1 MRQVTVDEANVVSML
16 EWLYG
21 TQDTDGIIHKI
32 IRHELDAEDWKRI
45 IHAFNMDME
54 IEAAREEGRKQGR
67 TARPGAIHRNL
78 AEKAPTDLGG
88 GGNGGGEEKVED
100 PTLQRY
106 KDMKRRI

>member
-1 MRQVTVDEANVVSML
+1 MKKLKSTFKFFFSVLLMFLAGATGGGYACAADASDGGSVQDLGDGGKVVGGESSVTKNE
-16 EWLYG
+16 
-21 TQDTDGIIHKI
+21 
-32 IRHELDAEDWKRI
+32 
-45 IHAFNMDME
+45 
-54 IEAAREEGRKQGR
+54 KQGR